1 MVTAEPGAGVSGV
14 IVCGGHPEVRDAM
27 VAALLARGQHAAAF
41 ETADVRSG
49 VGPRTSALVVILTRS
64 ADELDLIAW
73 AAGSPVRVV
82 AVHGPADVRGR
93 EAARQAGADVLLPRS
108 GRTSPLTDALLAPIS
123 RSIGGS
129 DPAGLPDQPHAE
141 DTRSARPT
149 R

>member
-1 MVTAEPGAGVSGV
+1 MVTAEPGPGVSGV

-27 VAALLARGQHAAAF
+27 VTALRARGQDADAF
-41 ETADVRSG
+41 ETAEVRSR
-49 VGPRTSALVVILTRS
+49 VGYRTSALVVILTRS
-64 ADELDLIAW
+64 TDELDLIAW
-73 AAGSPVRVV
+73 LAGSPVRVV

-123 RSIGGS
+123 RPIGGAE
-129 DPAGLPDQPHAE
+129 PIGLPDQPHAE
-141 DTRSARPT
+141 DARSARPS